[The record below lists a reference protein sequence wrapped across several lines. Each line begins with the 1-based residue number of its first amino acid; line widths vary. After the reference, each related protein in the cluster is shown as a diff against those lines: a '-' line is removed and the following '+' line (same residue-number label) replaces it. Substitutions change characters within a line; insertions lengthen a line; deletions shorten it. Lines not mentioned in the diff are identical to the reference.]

1 MPSCGQSVNLWLW
14 RCCLFVLFLHGTLT
28 SPWLRSDHLMIIWGL
43 ILTLVWI
50 ISLLSLVW
58 HAGAAA
64 GVVEVG
70 NLTHLCAFQ
79 PGGEVAVAP
88 SLLYIPA
95 GRLKPPTV
103 PRRGLPS
110 PAPNTAFACISLS
123 FSLSLSLSLS
133 LSNHFYYHSTLSTA
147 LLCQVWESWRGFHLL
162 LIICGQIGN
171 CILSSLDDKMLPRS
185 SPVFALV

>member
-123 FSLSLSLSLS
+123 LSLSLSL
-133 LSNHFYYHSTLSTA
+133 
-147 LLCQVWESWRGFHLL
+147 QPLL
-162 LIICGQIGN
+162 LPLN
-171 CILSSLDDKMLPRS
+171 TLHSPPLSSLGKLERISFVVDNLWADR
-185 SPVFALV
+185 